1 MDYDGIKVGF
11 VNEVLVMVLDNLF
24 ILVIVFGGVGMMEY
38 FYDVFIEG
46 KVDVGLVVSI
56 FYFQEIEIG
65 DLKGYLKDKGVFVR
79 GQKLF

>member
-1 MDYDGIKVGF
+1 MKEVENRGVGEILFILMDYDGIKVGF

-56 FYFQEIEIG
+56 FYF
-65 DLKGYLKDKGVFVR
+65 
-79 GQKLF
+79 